1 MRAVCAV
8 RLHKRGT
15 FIHSNAGR
23 LQTLCVWEELQPV
36 ATKDTLPNSTE
47 CCVSAPRESICDASS
62 GFVESFNSKRVCA
75 TLSPFPFCHLD
86 LFAPEGHQWGRMA
99 PWQRCAATRQGQRSR
114 ESAAEWWNREVKQ
127 KGELKGIFL
136 RNPFWRQK
144 QKKREETFL
153 YLSRNDIN
161 AHTKKERERHLM
173 FCRLTSLQQQKQNKK
188 KPIEQIEKEKNPQ
201 AFK

>member
-1 MRAVCAV
+1 MC
-8 RLHKRGT
+8 
-15 FIHSNAGR
+15 
-23 LQTLCVWEELQPV
+23 
-36 ATKDTLPNSTE
+36 
-47 CCVSAPRESICDASS
+47 
-62 GFVESFNSKRVCA
+62 VCA

-188 KPIEQIEKEKNPQ
+188 KPIEQIEKEKTHRPLNRCLKKREVWSGQ
-201 AFK
+201 TEGERARAEVYISL

>member
-1 MRAVCAV
+1 
-8 RLHKRGT
+8 
-15 FIHSNAGR
+15 
-23 LQTLCVWEELQPV
+23 
-36 ATKDTLPNSTE
+36 
-47 CCVSAPRESICDASS
+47 
-62 GFVESFNSKRVCA
+62 
-75 TLSPFPFCHLD
+75 
-86 LFAPEGHQWGRMA
+86 MA

-201 AFK
+201 AFKLMSKKKRSVKWTDWGRKSESRSLHQSLRQAESGNWWKPSWDSRCHSGIYIQEARTCEKKLRTKDKRKGHTLIGKQGKRREAGFKA